1 MIKHTLLLL
10 AGIYWLVGCDA
21 DISVQDEPND
31 PVAQEYPLAF
41 VVRPLMDED
50 GNLYQYN
57 LAAPEQFNPGAQLII
72 KQNAF
77 AQSQE
82 RELLAGL
89 FTADAAYDVKDLVV
103 SPDGNTLL
111 FALRPPELPDVPD
124 ELQPSW
130 SIWRYNH
137 STGSVEPVIAD
148 PLQAEQ
154 GHDISPG
161 FLADGRIVFSSSR
174 QQKARQIL
182 LDEFKPQ
189 YSGLHEDLQGPA
201 FNLHVMNADG
211 SDIEQISFNLS
222 HDLYPVLLSDGHIL
236 YSRWDNQSDRNMFN
250 WYQMRPDGSANQLVY
265 GWHSHQTG
273 PDNSQVD
280 FAKPLL
286 LANGDVAALLRS
298 RQQDNLS
305 ATPVQIAVVLASDN
319 EQPLYQQVLNLPAQ
333 TPLLPW
339 NFDNS
344 NRPEPAGLVQNV
356 FVLQDGSER
365 FLVSWSPCQ
374 VLVDQQVTSCALVDD
389 PSEYPAASP
398 RFGLWLFDLAKQTQV
413 PVRLGSA
420 QQLLSEAVVLQDYP
434 RPAFLPANPDADP
447 VLAATGEAI
456 LDIRSVYDI
465 GGEAELPIDQLADP
479 MQNSAAQRPL
489 RYLSLSRGVPIP
501 PEEVRD
507 VPNFAFGV
515 NRRQLMRE
523 LVGITPVQPDGSV
536 RVKVPANVPLALS
549 LLNADGQAVSPQHQQ
564 WITLAAG
571 ETLSCNGCHT
581 ANNTRPHGRQS
592 GEWPTINPGPANAA
606 ASFPNANPL
615 LPPNAG
621 ETMAQ
626 TMARLLGEQTL
637 SAALDFTDM
646 WTDPALREPDPA
658 ELNQFTDLATP
669 APVGLDCF
677 TSWQAA
683 CRLRIDYPSHIQ
695 PLWQLDRRQ
704 FDPLTNELIRDNS
717 CVSCHSRTDAAGNA
731 IVPAG
736 QLELTD
742 QASDLQ
748 AGQMASYRE
757 LLSNDNEQELVG
769 GVLVDRLVPA
779 VDANGNPVFLRDANG
794 ELILDENG
802 NPIPVMVAVTVPA
815 SMRAGGALASQR
827 FFQKFSAGGS
837 HQGYL
842 SAPELRLL
850 SHWLDMGGQYYNSP
864 FAVEPE

>member
-10 AGIYWLVGCDA
+10 AGILSLLGCDA

-31 PVAQEYPLAF
+31 PVAQEYPLAY
-41 VVRPLMDED
+41 VARPLLDEQ
-50 GNLYQYN
+50 GEPYQIT
-57 LAAPEQFNPGAQLII
+57 LTTPEQFNPGARLML

-77 AQSQE
+77 AQSAE
-82 RELLAGL
+82 RELLTERFAGML
-89 FTADAAYDVKDLVV
+89 YDVKDLVV
-103 SPDGNTLL
+103 SPDGDTLL
-111 FALRPPELPDVPD
+111 FALRPPELADVPE
-124 ELQPSW
+124 ELQPKW
-130 SIWRYNH
+130 SIWRYSR
-137 STGSVEPVIAD
+137 STDTVEPVISD
-148 PLQAEQ
+148 PLRAEQ
-154 GHDISPG
+154 GHDISPA

-211 SDIEQISFNLS
+211 TEIEQISFNLS
-222 HDLYPVLLSDGHIL
+222 HDLYPVVRPDGHIL

-273 PDNSQVD
+273 PANSQVE
-280 FAKPLL
+280 FTKPLL
-286 LANGDVAALLRS
+286 LANDSVAALLQS
-298 RQQDNLS
+298 RQQQALNVM
-305 ATPVQIAVVLASDN
+305 PVQIALSLASDN
-319 EQPLYQQVLNLPAQ
+319 EQPLYQEVLNLPAQ

-344 NRPEPAGLVQNV
+344 SRPEPAGLVQNV
-356 FVLQDGSER
+356 FALQDGSER
-365 FLVSWSPCQ
+365 FLVSWAPCQ
-374 VLVDQQVTSCALVDD
+374 VVVDEQLTSCTLVAD
-389 PSEYPAASP
+389 PTEYPLAEP
-398 RFGLWLFDLAKQTQV
+398 RFGLWLFDLAKQTQI
-413 PVRLGSA
+413 PVKLGTE

-434 RPAFLPANPDADP
+434 RPAFLPANPEADP
-447 VLAATGEAI
+447 ALAGAGEAI

-465 GGEAELPIDQLADP
+465 GGEPVRPISQLADP
-479 MQNSAAQRPL
+479 MQTSASQRPV
-489 RYLSLSRGVPIP
+489 RYLSLIRGVPIP
-501 PEEVRD
+501 PEELRE

-549 LLNADGQAVSPQHQQ
+549 LLNADGQAVSAQHQQ

-581 ANNTRPHGRQS
+581 PSNTRPHGRLS
-592 GEWPTINPGPANAA
+592 GEWPTINPGPASAMG
-606 ASFPNANPL
+606 SFTNANPL

-637 SAALDFTDM
+637 TADLEFEDI
-646 WTDPALREPDPA
+646 WTDPALRQPDPA
-658 ELNQFTDLATP
+658 ELNQFAALATTN
-669 APVGLDCF
+669 PVGLDCY

-683 CRLRIDYPSHIQ
+683 CRLRIDYPTHIQ

-704 FDPLTNELIRDNS
+704 FDPVTNELVRDNT
-717 CVSCHSRTDAAGNA
+717 CVSCHSRTDAAA
-731 IVPAG
+731 ATIVPAA
-736 QLELTD
+736 QLELTE

-748 AGQMASYRE
+748 PEHMTSYRE
-757 LLSNDNEQELVG
+757 LLTNDNEQEVIG
-769 GVLVDRLVPA
+769 GVLVDRLVQQ
-779 VDANGNPVFLRDANG
+779 VDGAGNPVFLRDGDGN
-794 ELILDENG
+794 LILDENG
-802 NPIPVMVAVTVPA
+802 NPIPVMVAVPVPA
-815 SMRAGGALASQR
+815 SMRAGSALGSQR
-827 FFQKFSAGGS
+827 FFDLFRQGGS

-842 SAPELRLL
+842 SATELRLI
-850 SHWLDMGGQYYNSP
+850 SQWLDMGAQYYNSP
-864 FAVEPE
+864 FSVEFD